1 MEKWRLQTKEK
12 RTVLKSS
19 SSLLF
24 SLFVLFSTVGFSI
37 TSVAQ
42 NKATVVGQ
50 LLDDDGKAIEVA
62 NISVLGTGYGTYSD
76 DQGKYSLE
84 VPAEQDIK
92 IVFSHVNHV
101 QQSIELNLKSG
112 ETKKINRVLSLR
124 ENFIPEAV
132 IKDEVNRM
140 TTMQRVDP
148 KMAVVIPTASGGI
161 EAVLKTFPGVS
172 SNNELSSQYNVR
184 GGNYDENLVYVN
196 DVEIY
201 RPFLVRAGQQEGL
214 SFVNPDLVGSL
225 NFSAGGFEAKY
236 GDKMSSVLDVQYKKP
251 RKFAATVSGSLLGAS
266 LHFEGSSKD
275 YRFSYLAGVRYW
287 SNQYVLGALDTDGQY
302 RPQFID
308 GQTLLNFD
316 INDKWS
322 VSFLGNY
329 TRNRYQFIPENRET
343 DFGTISEA
351 LRFTVYFDGQ
361 EVNTFETMLGAITT
375 EFRPTPKLK
384 TKLILS
390 AFRSNE
396 TETFDVQGQYFLGQ
410 LENNFGDD
418 DFGEVAFNRGIGTFL
433 DHARNYLTANVVSLR
448 HIGKW
453 FDGHRILQWGWK
465 YQFEDITDRL
475 SEWALIDS
483 SGYSIPL
490 NSNQLALSEVLKTEI
505 NLTSNR
511 TSGFIQNTWM
521 FSDTS
526 KHRLTAGIRFH
537 YWDVNKQFVATPRL
551 NYSFDP
557 RWKKADM
564 IFRASGGMYYQPPF
578 YRELRDLNGEL
589 NTNVRAQQS
598 YHAVVG
604 MDYNFKAWRRPF
616 KLVAEVYY
624 KYLNDLVTYEID
636 NVRIRYY
643 ANNNSR
649 GYATGLD
656 LKVNGE
662 FVKGIESWMSMSV
675 MTVQED
681 VIDDF
686 FYDYYNAS
694 GEQIRFGVTEDQTPT
709 DSVRREPGFI
719 PRPTDQRVNF
729 ALYFQDYVP
738 KLPQLKMHLNLVF
751 GTGMPFGPPD
761 YVRYKDTLRIP
772 PYRRVDIG
780 FSYLLLGEKKKFVG
794 PKNPLKYFK
803 SIWVSFEVF
812 NLLGTNNTLSYLWI
826 SDVTNR
832 QYAVPN
838 YLTARRINAKIVM
851 KF

>member
-1 MEKWRLQTKEK
+1 MIRPSGIIKPILSWLII
-12 RTVLKSS
+12 
-19 SSLLF
+19 
-24 SLFVLFSTVGFSI
+24 SI
-37 TSVAQ
+37 TLIGTLSAQ
-42 NKATVVGQ
+42 NKATVFGQ
-50 LLDDDGKAIEVA
+50 LKSEDEQGIPFANVA
-62 NISVLGTGYGTYSD
+62 VLGTNIGGSTDSL
-76 DQGKYSLE
+76 GNYSLQ
-84 VPAEQDIK
+84 VPSNVKVK
-92 IVFSHVNHV
+92 IAFSHINYDG
-101 QQSIELNLKSG
+101 QTFELTLNPSEQRELVRILKLKENLL
-112 ETKKINRVLSLR
+112 TTATVRDD
-124 ENFIPEAV
+124 A
-132 IKDEVNRM
+132 NRM
-140 TTMQRVDP
+140 NTMQRVDP
-148 KMAVVIPTASGGI
+148 KIAVVIPSPGGGI

-201 RPFLVRAGQQEGL
+201 RPFLVRSGQQEGL

-236 GDKMSSVLDVQYKKP
+236 GDKMSSVLDVKYKRP
-251 RKFAATVSGSLLGAS
+251 RKFAATVSGSLLGGAA
-266 LHFEGSSKD
+266 HVEGSSKD
-275 YRFSYLAGVRYW
+275 YRFSFLAGVRYRT
-287 SNQYVLGALDTDGQY
+287 NQYILGSLDTDGAY
-302 RPQFID
+302 RPRFID
-308 GQTLLNFD
+308 AQGLLNFD

-329 TRNRYQFIPENRET
+329 AQNRYQFIPENRET
-343 DFGTISEA
+343 DFGTISDA

-361 EVNTFETMLGAITT
+361 EVNTFETMLGALTT
-375 EFRPTPKLK
+375 EYRPSPSMKLK
-384 TKLILS
+384 LIAS

-410 LENNFGDD
+410 LENNFGSDNL
-418 DFGEVAFNRGIGTFL
+418 GEVAFNRGIGTFL
-433 DHARNYLTANVVSLR
+433 DHARNYLTANVVSVR
-448 HIGKW
+448 HLGKW
-453 FDGHRILQWGWK
+453 FDGYRILDWGWK
-465 YQFEDITDRL
+465 YQYEDINDRL
-475 SEWALIDS
+475 SEWSMIDS
-483 SGYSIPL
+483 SGFAIPL
-490 NSNQLALSEVLKTEI
+490 NSDQLTLNEVLKTEI
-505 NLTSNR
+505 NLRSHR

-526 KHRLTAGIRFH
+526 KHRLTAGVRFH
-537 YWDVNKQFVATPRL
+537 YWDVNKQFIATPRA

-557 RWKKADM
+557 QWEKTDM
-564 IFRASGGMYYQPPF
+564 IFRVSGGMYYQPPF

-589 NTNVRAQQS
+589 NKNVRAQQS

-604 MDYNFKAWRRPF
+604 MDWNFKAWTRPF

-662 FVKGIESWMSMSV
+662 FVKGIESWASMSV

-681 VIDDF
+681 IIGDF
-686 FYDYYNAS
+686 YYDYYNAA
-694 GEQIRFGVTEDQTPT
+694 GEEIRYGITQDQTPT

-729 ALYFQDYVP
+729 SLYFQDYVP

-761 YVRYKDTLRIP
+761 YVRYRDTLRIP

-794 PKNPLKYFK
+794 PKNPLKYVQ
-803 SIWVSFEVF
+803 SIWISFEVF

-826 SDVTNR
+826 SDITNR

>member
-1 MEKWRLQTKEK
+1 MVLAQT
-12 RTVLKSS
+12 
-19 SSLLF
+19 
-24 SLFVLFSTVGFSI
+24 
-37 TSVAQ
+37 
-42 NKATVVGQ
+42 ATLIGT
-50 LLDDDGKAIEVA
+50 LLDEQEQPIEVVNVA
-62 NISVLGTGYGTYSD
+62 VLGTSLGTYTDAS
-76 DQGKYSLE
+76 GKYKLE
-84 VPAEQDIK
+84 IPAGEK
-92 IVFSHVNHV
+92 LKVVFSHVNHESQTYEV
-101 QQSIELNLKSG
+101 NLNTG
-112 ETKKINRVLSLR
+112 ETRTLDRTLVLKENLIN
-124 ENFIPEAV
+124 EAV
-132 IKDEVNRM
+132 VKDDANRL

-148 KMAVVIPTASGGI
+148 KMATVIPTASGGI

-236 GDKMSSVLDVQYKKP
+236 GDKMSSVLDVKYKRP
-251 RKFAATVSGSLLGAS
+251 RKFAATVSGSLLGGA
-266 LHFEGSSKD
+266 LHLEGSSKD

-302 RPQFID
+302 RPRFID
-308 GQTLLNFD
+308 AQGLLNFD

-329 TRNRYQFIPENRET
+329 TQNRYQFIPENRET
-343 DFGTISEA
+343 DFGTISDA

-361 EVNTFETMLGAITT
+361 EVNTFETMLGALTT

-390 AFRSNE
+390 GFRSNE

-410 LENNFGDD
+410 LENNFGSDD
-418 DFGEVAFNRGIGTFL
+418 LGEVAFNRGIGTFL
-433 DHARNYLTANVVSLR
+433 DHARNYLTANVISLR

-453 FDGHRILQWGWK
+453 FDGERILDWGIK
-465 YQFEDITDRL
+465 YQYEDINDRL
-475 SEWALIDS
+475 SEWEMIDS

-490 NSNQLALSEVLKTEI
+490 NQNELTLTEVLKTEI
-505 NLTSNR
+505 NLRSHR
-511 TSGFIQNTWM
+511 TAGFIQNTWM

-526 KHRLTAGIRFH
+526 KHRLTAGVRFH

-557 RWKKADM
+557 RWNKADM
-564 IFRASGGMYYQPPF
+564 IFRASGGLYYQPPF
-578 YRELRDLNGEL
+578 YRELRDLNGQL

-598 YHAVVG
+598 YHAVIG

-643 ANNNSR
+643 ARNNSR

-681 VIDDF
+681 ILDDF
-686 FYDYYNAS
+686 YYDYYNAG
-694 GEQIRFGVTEDQTPT
+694 GERIVVGVTEDQAVA
-709 DSVRREPGFI
+709 DSIRREPGFI

-761 YVRYKDTLRIP
+761 YTRYRDTLRIP

-803 SIWVSFEVF
+803 SIWISLEVF

-826 SDVTNR
+826 SDITNR

>member
-1 MEKWRLQTKEK
+1 MKPTLCWLVI
-12 RTVLKSS
+12 VLSM
-19 SSLLF
+19 
-24 SLFVLFSTVGFSI
+24 I
-37 TSVAQ
+37 TSASAQ
-42 NKATVVGQ
+42 NKATVFGQ
-50 LLDDDGKAIEVA
+50 LKSEDDRGIPFANVA
-62 NISVLGTGYGTYSD
+62 VLGTNVGGSTDSL
-76 DQGKYSLE
+76 GNYSLQ
-84 VPAEQDIK
+84 VPADVKIK
-92 IVFSHVNHV
+92 IAFSHLNFEG
-101 QQSIELNLKSG
+101 QTFEMTLSPSEKRELVRILKLKENLL
-112 ETKKINRVLSLR
+112 TPATVRDDANRS
-124 ENFIPEAV
+124 N
-132 IKDEVNRM
+132 
-140 TTMQRVDP
+140 TMQRVDP
-148 KMAVVIPTASGGI
+148 KIAVIIPSPGGGI
-161 EAVLKTFPGVS
+161 ESVLKTFPGVS

-201 RPFLVRAGQQEGL
+201 RPFLVRSGQQEGL

-236 GDKMSSVLDVQYKKP
+236 GDKMSSVLDVKYKRP
-251 RKFAATVSGSLLGAS
+251 RKFAATVSGSLLGGAA
-266 LHFEGSSKD
+266 HVEGSSKD
-275 YRFSYLAGVRYW
+275 YRFSFLAGVRYR
-287 SNQYVLGALDTDGQY
+287 SNQYILGSLDTDGSY
-302 RPQFID
+302 RPRFID
-308 GQTLLNFD
+308 AQGLLNFD

-329 TRNRYQFIPENRET
+329 AQNRYQFIPENRET
-343 DFGTISEA
+343 DFGTISDA

-361 EVNTFETMLGAITT
+361 EVNTFETMLGALTT
-375 EFRPTPKLK
+375 EYRPTPSLKLK
-384 TKLILS
+384 LIAS

-410 LENNFGDD
+410 LENNFGSDNL
-418 DFGEVAFNRGIGTFL
+418 GEVAFNRGIGTFL
-433 DHARNYLTANVVSLR
+433 DHARNYLTANVVAVR
-448 HIGKW
+448 HLGKW
-453 FDGHRILQWGWK
+453 FDGYRILDWGIK
-465 YQFEDITDRL
+465 YQYEDINDKL
-475 SEWALIDS
+475 SEWSMIDS
-483 SGYSIPL
+483 AGYTIPL
-490 NSNQLALSEVLKTEI
+490 NSNQLTLNEVLKTEI
-505 NLTSNR
+505 NLRSNR
-511 TSGFIQNTWM
+511 TAGFIQNTWM

-526 KHRLTAGIRFH
+526 KHRLTAGVRFH
-537 YWDVNKQFVATPRL
+537 YWDVNKQFIATPRA

-557 RWKKADM
+557 QWEKTDI
-564 IFRASGGMYYQPPF
+564 IFRVSGGMYYQPPF
-578 YRELRDLNGEL
+578 YRELRDLNGQL

-604 MDYNFKAWRRPF
+604 MDWNFKAWRRPF

-643 ANNNSR
+643 AKNNSR

-662 FVKGIESWMSMSV
+662 FVKGIESWASMSV

-681 VIDDF
+681 ILDDF
-686 FYDYYNAS
+686 YYDYYNAA
-694 GEQIRFGVTEDQTPT
+694 GEKIVYGITEDQTVA
-709 DSVRREPGFI
+709 DSIRREPGFI

-729 ALYFQDYVP
+729 SLYFQDYVP

-761 YVRYKDTLRIP
+761 YVRYRDTLRIP

-780 FSYLLLGEKKKFVG
+780 FSYLLLGEKKRFVG
-794 PKNPLKYFK
+794 PKNPLKYFQ
-803 SIWVSFEVF
+803 SIWISFEVF

-826 SDVTNR
+826 SDITNR

>member
-1 MEKWRLQTKEK
+1 MSNSRSNSILRLFAF
-12 RTVLKSS
+12 TV
-19 SSLLF
+19 SLLLLAEAVF
-24 SLFVLFSTVGFSI
+24 
-37 TSVAQ
+37 AQ
-42 NKATVVGQ
+42 NTATVKGE
-50 LLDDDGKAIEVA
+50 LINEDGDGIGFANVAI
-62 NISVLGTGYGTYSD
+62 IGYSGGSSTDSI
-76 DQGKYSLE
+76 GGYSLS
-84 VPAEQDIK
+84 VPANTDIK
-92 IVFSHVNHV
+92 LNFSHI
-101 QQSIELNLKSG
+101 QYESQTFELNLKPG
-112 ETKKINRVLSLR
+112 EVRVIDRVLALK
-124 ENFIPEAV
+124 ENIITEATV
-132 IKDEVNRM
+132 RDDANRLN
-140 TTMQRVDP
+140 TMQRVDP
-148 KMAVVIPTASGGI
+148 KLATVIPTASGGI

-236 GDKMSSVLDVQYKKP
+236 GDKMSSVLDVKYKRP
-251 RKFAATVSGSLLGAS
+251 RKFAATASGSLLGGA
-266 LHFEGSSKD
+266 LHLEGSSKD
-275 YRFSYLAGVRYW
+275 YRFSYLGGVRYW

-308 GQTLLNFD
+308 AQGLLNFD

-329 TRNRYQFIPENRET
+329 TQNRYQFVPENRET

-351 LRFTVYFDGQ
+351 LRFTVFFDGQ
-361 EVNTFETMLGAITT
+361 EVNTFETMLGALTA
-375 EFRPTPKLK
+375 EYKPTPKIK

-410 LENNFGDD
+410 LENNFGSDNL
-418 DFGEVAFNRGIGTFL
+418 GEVAFNRGIGTFL

-453 FDGHRILQWGWK
+453 FDGYRILDWGIK
-465 YQFEDITDRL
+465 YQYEDITDRL
-475 SEWALIDS
+475 SEWNMIDS
-483 SGYSIPL
+483 AGYSIPL
-490 NSNQLALSEVLKTEI
+490 NSNELTLSEVLKTEI
-505 NLTSNR
+505 KLQSHR
-511 TSGFIQNTWM
+511 TTGYIQNTWM

-526 KHRLTAGIRFH
+526 KHRLTAGVRFH
-537 YWDVNKQFVATPRL
+537 YWNVNKQFIATPRV

-557 RWKKADM
+557 KWEKTDM
-564 IFRASGGMYYQPPF
+564 IFRLSGGLYYQPPF

-589 NTNVRAQQS
+589 NTDLRAQQS

-604 MDYNFKAWRRPF
+604 MDYNFKAWKRPF

-643 ANNNSR
+643 AQNNSR

-662 FVKGIESWMSMSV
+662 FVKGIESWASMSV

-681 VIDDF
+681 IIDDF
-686 FYDYYNAS
+686 YYDYFNAG
-694 GEQIRFGVTEDQTPT
+694 GEQIVVGVTQDQTPA
-709 DSVRREPGFI
+709 DSIRREPGFI
-719 PRPTDQRVNF
+719 PRPSDQRVNF

-761 YVRYKDTLRIP
+761 YTRYRDTLRIP

-803 SIWVSFEVF
+803 SIWISLEVF

-826 SDVTNR
+826 SDITNR

-838 YLTARRINAKIVM
+838 YLTARRLNAKIVM

>member
-1 MEKWRLQTKEK
+1 MIRPFGIIKPILSWLII
-12 RTVLKSS
+12 
-19 SSLLF
+19 
-24 SLFVLFSTVGFSI
+24 SI
-37 TSVAQ
+37 TLIGTLSAQ
-42 NKATVVGQ
+42 NKATVFGQ
-50 LLDDDGKAIEVA
+50 LKSEDEQGIPFANVA
-62 NISVLGTGYGTYSD
+62 VLGTNIGGSTDSL
-76 DQGKYSLE
+76 GNYSLQ
-84 VPAEQDIK
+84 VPSNVKVK
-92 IVFSHVNHV
+92 IAFSHINYDG
-101 QQSIELNLKSG
+101 QTFELTLNSG
-112 ETKKINRVLSLR
+112 EQR
-124 ENFIPEAV
+124 ELVRILKLKENLLTTATV
-132 IKDEVNRM
+132 RDDANRM
-140 TTMQRVDP
+140 NTMQRVDP
-148 KMAVVIPTASGGI
+148 KIAVVIPSPGGGI

-201 RPFLVRAGQQEGL
+201 RPFLVRSGQQEGL

-236 GDKMSSVLDVQYKKP
+236 GDKMSSVLDVKYKRP
-251 RKFAATVSGSLLGAS
+251 RKFAATVSGSLLGGAA
-266 LHFEGSSKD
+266 HVEGSSKD
-275 YRFSYLAGVRYW
+275 YRFSFLAGVRYRT
-287 SNQYVLGALDTDGQY
+287 NQYILGSLDTDGAY
-302 RPQFID
+302 RPRFID
-308 GQTLLNFD
+308 AQGLLNFD

-329 TRNRYQFIPENRET
+329 AQNRYQFIPENRET
-343 DFGTISEA
+343 DFGTISDA

-361 EVNTFETMLGAITT
+361 EVNTFETMLGALTT
-375 EFRPTPKLK
+375 EYRPSPSMKLK
-384 TKLILS
+384 LIAS

-410 LENNFGDD
+410 LENNFGSDNL
-418 DFGEVAFNRGIGTFL
+418 GEVAFNRGIGTFL
-433 DHARNYLTANVVSLR
+433 DHARNYLTANVVSVR
-448 HIGKW
+448 HLGKW
-453 FDGHRILQWGWK
+453 FDGYRILDWGWK
-465 YQFEDITDRL
+465 YQYEDINDRL
-475 SEWALIDS
+475 SEWSMIDS
-483 SGYSIPL
+483 SGFAIPL
-490 NSNQLALSEVLKTEI
+490 NSDQLTLNEVLKTEI
-505 NLTSNR
+505 NLRSHR

-526 KHRLTAGIRFH
+526 KHRLTAGVRFH
-537 YWDVNKQFVATPRL
+537 YWDVNKQFIATPRA

-557 RWKKADM
+557 QWEKTDM
-564 IFRASGGMYYQPPF
+564 IFRVSGGMYYQPPF

-589 NTNVRAQQS
+589 NKNVRAQQS

-604 MDYNFKAWRRPF
+604 MDWNFKAWTRPF

-662 FVKGIESWMSMSV
+662 FVKGIESWASMSV

-681 VIDDF
+681 IIGDF
-686 FYDYYNAS
+686 YYDYYNAA
-694 GEQIRFGVTEDQTPT
+694 GEEIRYGITQDQTPT

-729 ALYFQDYVP
+729 SLYFQDYVP

-761 YVRYKDTLRIP
+761 YVRYRDTLRIP

-794 PKNPLKYFK
+794 PKNPLKYVQ
-803 SIWVSFEVF
+803 SIWISFEVF

-826 SDVTNR
+826 SDITNR

>member
-1 MEKWRLQTKEK
+1 MIRAFVIL
-12 RTVLKSS
+12 RFFSAL
-19 SSLLF
+19 LLF
-24 SLFVLFSTVGFSI
+24 SFAAEVAWAQTATLVG
-37 TSVAQ
+37 T
-42 NKATVVGQ
+42 
-50 LLDDDGKAIEVA
+50 LLDENNEPIEVA
-62 NISVLGTGYGTYSD
+62 NVSVLGTGIGTYTD
-76 DQGKYSLE
+76 DDGKYTL
-84 VPAEQDIK
+84 VIPAGEK
-92 IVFSHVNHV
+92 LKVVFSHVNHES
-101 QQSIELNLKSG
+101 QSFEVNLKEG
-112 ETKKINRVLSLR
+112 TTKTLDRILTLKENLIN
-124 ENFIPEAV
+124 EAIV
-132 IKDEVNRM
+132 KDDANRLN
-140 TTMQRVDP
+140 TMQRVDP
-148 KMAVVIPTASGGI
+148 KMATVIPTASGGI
-161 EAVLKTFPGVS
+161 EALLKTFPGVS

-201 RPFLVRAGQQEGL
+201 RPFLVRSGQQEGL

-236 GDKMSSVLDVQYKKP
+236 GDKMSSVLDVKYKRP
-251 RKFAATVSGSLLGAS
+251 RKFAATASGSLLGGA
-266 LHFEGSSKD
+266 LHVEGSSKD
-275 YRFSYLAGVRYW
+275 YRFSYLGGVRYW

-308 GQTLLNFD
+308 AQGLLNFD

-329 TRNRYQFIPENRET
+329 TQNKYQFVPENRET
-343 DFGTISEA
+343 DFGTISDA

-361 EVNTFETMLGAITT
+361 EVNTFETMLGALTT

-390 AFRSNE
+390 GFRSNE

-410 LENNFGDD
+410 LENNFGSDD
-418 DFGEVAFNRGIGTFL
+418 LGEVAFNRGIGTFL
-433 DHARNYLTANVVSLR
+433 DHARNYLTANVISLR

-453 FDGHRILQWGWK
+453 FDGHRVLDWGIK
-465 YQFEDITDRL
+465 YQYEDINDKL
-475 SEWALIDS
+475 SEWEMIDS

-490 NSNQLALSEVLKTEI
+490 NQNELTLTEVLKTEI
-505 NLTSNR
+505 NLRSHR
-511 TSGFIQNTWM
+511 TAGFIQNTWM

-526 KHRLTAGIRFH
+526 KHRLTAGVRFH

-557 RWKKADM
+557 KWEKTDM
-564 IFRASGGMYYQPPF
+564 IFRASGGLYYQPPF

-589 NTNVRAQQS
+589 NKDVRAQQS

-643 ANNNSR
+643 AQNNSR

-662 FVKGIESWMSMSV
+662 FVKGIESWMSMSL

-681 VIDDF
+681 IIDDF
-686 FYDYYNAS
+686 YYDYYNAG
-694 GEQIRFGVTEDQTPT
+694 GEQIVVGVTEDQAVA

-761 YVRYKDTLRIP
+761 YTRYRDTLRIP

-803 SIWVSFEVF
+803 SIWISLEVF

-826 SDVTNR
+826 SDITNR

>member
-1 MEKWRLQTKEK
+1 MQNLSQITLRAAI
-12 RTVLKSS
+12 SFFI
-19 SSLLF
+19 LL
-24 SLFVLFSTVGFSI
+24 
-37 TSVAQ
+37 VAGQ
-42 NKATVVGQ
+42 LALAQSKGIVQGKLLDEENNGIYLANIAVVGV
-50 LLDDDGKAIEVA
+50 G
-62 NISVLGTGYGTYSD
+62 GGTYTDSL
-76 DQGKYSLE
+76 GNYRLE
-84 VPAEQDIK
+84 VPADTKVK
-92 IVFSHVNHV
+92 IFFSHINYDTQTFEV
-101 QQSIELNLKSG
+101 ELGPG
-112 ETKKINRVLSLR
+112 ETKNLNRILKFK
-124 ENFIPEAV
+124 ENLITEAV
-132 IKDEVNRM
+132 VNDDANRA
-140 TTMQRVDP
+140 TTMTRVDP
-148 KMAVVIPTASGGI
+148 RIAIEIPSAGGGI

-201 RPFLVRAGQQEGL
+201 RPFLVRSGQQEGL

-236 GDKMSSVLDVQYKKP
+236 GDKMSSVLDVKYKRP
-251 RKFAATVSGSLLGAS
+251 RKFAATVAGSLLGGS
-266 LHFEGSSKD
+266 LHVEGSSKD
-275 YRFSYLAGVRYW
+275 YRFSYLAGFRYR
-287 SNQYVLGALDTDGQY
+287 SNQYILGSLDTDGAY
-302 RPQFID
+302 RPRFMDAQ
-308 GQTLLNFD
+308 GLLNFD
-316 INDKWS
+316 INEEWS
-322 VSFLGNY
+322 VSMLVNY
-329 TRNRYQFIPENRET
+329 AQNRYQFIPENRET
-343 DFGTISEA
+343 DFGTISDA

-361 EVNTFETMLGAITT
+361 EVNTFETMLGALTT
-375 EFRPTPKLK
+375 EYRPSPNLKLK
-384 TKLILS
+384 LIAS

-410 LENNFGDD
+410 LENNFGSDNL
-418 DFGEVAFNRGIGTFL
+418 GEVAFNRGIGTFL
-433 DHARNYLTANVVSLR
+433 DHARNYLTANVVSVR

-453 FDGHRILQWGWK
+453 FDGYRILDWGIK
-465 YQFEDITDRL
+465 YQYESITDKL
-475 SEWALIDS
+475 SEWNMIDS
-483 SGYSIPL
+483 SGYSLPL
-490 NSNQLALSEVLKTEI
+490 NPNELQVFEVLKTTI
-505 NLTSNR
+505 NLNSHRGT
-511 TSGFIQNTWM
+511 GFIQNTWT
-521 FSDTS
+521 FNEAS
-526 KHRLTAGIRFH
+526 KHRLTAGVRFH
-537 YWDVNKQFVATPRL
+537 YWDVNKQFIATPRA

-557 RWKKADM
+557 KWKKADM

-589 NTNVRAQQS
+589 NKDVRAQQS
-598 YHAVVG
+598 YHAVLG

-662 FVKGIESWMSMSV
+662 FVSGIESWASMSV

-681 VIDDF
+681 ILDDF
-686 FYDYYNAS
+686 YYDYFNS
-694 GEQIRFGVTEDQTPT
+694 DGEKIVYGITENTIPA
-709 DSVRREPGFI
+709 DSIKQSPGYI

-729 ALYFQDYVP
+729 SLYFQDYVP
-738 KLPQLKMHLNLVF
+738 KLPSLKMHLNLVF
-751 GTGMPFGPPD
+751 GSGMPFGPPD

-780 FSYLLLGEKKKFVG
+780 FSYMLLGEKKKFVG

-803 SIWVSFEVF
+803 SIWISFEVF

-826 SDVTNR
+826 SDITNR

>member
-1 MEKWRLQTKEK
+1 MVLAQT
-12 RTVLKSS
+12 
-19 SSLLF
+19 
-24 SLFVLFSTVGFSI
+24 
-37 TSVAQ
+37 
-42 NKATVVGQ
+42 ATLIGT
-50 LLDDDGKAIEVA
+50 LLDEQEQPIEVVNVA
-62 NISVLGTGYGTYSD
+62 VLGTSLGTYTDAS
-76 DQGKYSLE
+76 GKYKLE
-84 VPAEQDIK
+84 IPAGEK
-92 IVFSHVNHV
+92 LKVVFSHVNHESQTYEV
-101 QQSIELNLKSG
+101 NLNTG
-112 ETKKINRVLSLR
+112 ETRTLDRTLVLKENLIN
-124 ENFIPEAV
+124 EAV
-132 IKDEVNRM
+132 VKDDANRL

-148 KMAVVIPTASGGI
+148 KMATVIPTASGGI

-236 GDKMSSVLDVQYKKP
+236 GDKMSSVLDVKYKRP
-251 RKFAATVSGSLLGAS
+251 RKFAATVSGSLLGGA
-266 LHFEGSSKD
+266 LHLEGSSKD

-302 RPQFID
+302 RPRFID
-308 GQTLLNFD
+308 AQGLLNFD

-329 TRNRYQFIPENRET
+329 TQNRYQFIPENRET
-343 DFGTISEA
+343 DFGTISDA

-361 EVNTFETMLGAITT
+361 EVNTFETMLGALTA

-390 AFRSNE
+390 GFRSNE

-410 LENNFGDD
+410 LENNFGSDD
-418 DFGEVAFNRGIGTFL
+418 LGEVAFNRGIGTFL
-433 DHARNYLTANVVSLR
+433 DHARNYLTANVISLR

-453 FDGHRILQWGWK
+453 FDGERILDWGIK
-465 YQFEDITDRL
+465 YQYEDINDRL
-475 SEWALIDS
+475 SEWEMIDS

-490 NSNQLALSEVLKTEI
+490 NQNELTLTEVLKTEI
-505 NLTSNR
+505 NLRSHR
-511 TSGFIQNTWM
+511 TAGFIQNTWM

-526 KHRLTAGIRFH
+526 KHRLTAGVRFH

-557 RWKKADM
+557 RWNKADM
-564 IFRASGGMYYQPPF
+564 IFRASGGLYYQPPF
-578 YRELRDLNGEL
+578 YRELRDLNGQL
-589 NTNVRAQQS
+589 NTDVRAQQS
-598 YHAVVG
+598 YHAVIG

-643 ANNNSR
+643 ARNNSR

-681 VIDDF
+681 ILDDF
-686 FYDYYNAS
+686 YYDYYNAG
-694 GEQIRFGVTEDQTPT
+694 GERIVVGVTEDQAVA
-709 DSVRREPGFI
+709 DSIRREPGFI

-761 YVRYKDTLRIP
+761 YTRYRDTLRIP

-803 SIWVSFEVF
+803 SIWISLEVF

-826 SDVTNR
+826 SDITNR